1 MQNLFTLTG
10 LVKHNSKQQQQ
21 LIMLET
27 KIDSPTIQIQK
38 PMGMGIR
45 KPKNINP
52 KKITIYHQ

>member
-38 PMGMGIR
+38 PGIR